1 MVALRS
7 ETASEFWPYNQR
19 QDPLKKSCVKMCG
32 WRGRWLAGDCTQW
45 CFESKV
51 KMGRPPAAAA
61 TSTLDTS
68 STLSISDCQ
77 VFLLLT
83 HTTSSF
89 SPLSTSSSITI
100 NFHSLLQYIMVGW
113 YKCISASNAWLIALI
128 TF

>member
-1 MVALRS
+1 
-7 ETASEFWPYNQR
+7 
-19 QDPLKKSCVKMCG
+19 
-32 WRGRWLAGDCTQW
+32 
-45 CFESKV
+45 
-51 KMGRPPAAAA
+51 MGRPPAAAA
-61 TSTLDTS
+61 TSKLDTS

-113 YKCISASNAWLIALI
+113 YKCISASNA
-128 TF
+128 

>member
-19 QDPLKKSCVKMCG
+19 QDPHKIELCKNVWVEG
-32 WRGRWLAGDCTQW
+32 VGGRWLAEDCFQRYI
-45 CFESKV
+45 CFESRV
-51 KMGRPPAAAA
+51 KMRRPPAAAA
-61 TSTLDTS
+61 TSTLDTNS

-113 YKCISASNAWLIALI
+113 YKCISASNA
-128 TF
+128 

>member
-19 QDPLKKSCVKMCG
+19 QDPHKIELCKNVWVEG
-32 WRGRWLAGDCTQW
+32 VGGRWLAEDCFQRYI
-45 CFESKV
+45 CFESRV
-51 KMGRPPAAAA
+51 KMRRPPAAAA

-89 SPLSTSSSITI
+89 FPLSTSSSITI

-113 YKCISASNAWLIALI
+113 YKCISASNA
-128 TF
+128 